1 MADVG
6 MWQGLEKATGVMA
19 NTGMDLLRMK
29 QQENQQAIQNE
40 DAKARLQMA
49 QEQADRER
57 KAAELQRKK
66 MEDDEKLIDVDE
78 NLSAYGI
85 SSPKEIEYMKRRAI
99 VDIEK
104 IGGRDYIKKSRGRET
119 FQKDI
124 RDPQVQYDIGNMKI
138 ENIDEQVQQIDAQ
151 LKNPEAKLKPE
162 QVKQMSEQRMMLM
175 KARTNIA
182 NGIKSAEAQLKI
194 KEEMPFGAAGGG
206 VVYDKRTGRPSYIPP
221 QKNTPE
227 RSSSFD
233 RDYDAYLEQAK
244 TNYPNLRPM
253 TREEFREDQVKR
265 LAQARTAGREKKQE
279 PVGIDVAQE
288 RAWAQEAIRAGKNKA
303 DVIKNFE
310 LRTGTKF

>member
-40 DAKARLQMA
+40 YAKARLQME
-49 QEQADRER
+49 QERADRER

-78 NLSAYGI
+78 NLSAYGL

-194 KEEMPFGAAGGG
+194 KEELPYGSAGGG
-206 VVYDKRTGRPSYIPP
+206 VVYDKRTGQTTYAPP
-221 QKNTPE
+221 QKSPPSRATE
-227 RSSSFD
+227 FD
-233 RDYDAYLEQAK
+233 RDYKAYLESAK
-244 TNYPNLRPM
+244 QNYPNMRPM
-253 TREEFREDQVKR
+253 NREEFRDDRIKRGTKARVAVK
-265 LAQARTAGREKKQE
+265 E
-279 PVGIDVAQE
+279 PQPEATGVNVEQE
-288 RAWAQEAIRAGKNKA
+288 RAWAQEAIKAGKNKA